1 MIHDKFYS
9 NRDFW
14 ISYDFNVFLA
24 FSRIVFLIEFRFR
37 LSLWFFF
44 HIISC
49 CYNLFILSILLYSK
63 SNSRISNGYKL
74 VYRRCLEM
82 EGQKRTMAARRS
94 HAAKY
99 LKINVDRLVH
109 CQYYAKLFD
118 CLSFSKNLFLEIFSF
133 TSNSFAFQ
141 LLFLLLFT
149 YAIILPHLSHQ
160 SLHHQFVT
168 NDSLKHEVVET
179 I

>member
-1 MIHDKFYS
+1 
-9 NRDFW
+9 
-14 ISYDFNVFLA
+14 
-24 FSRIVFLIEFRFR
+24 
-37 LSLWFFF
+37 
-44 HIISC
+44 
-49 CYNLFILSILLYSK
+49 
-63 SNSRISNGYKL
+63 
-74 VYRRCLEM
+74 M

-99 LKINVDRLVH
+99 LKINADRLVH

-141 LLFLLLFT
+141 LLFLLFT
-149 YAIILPHLSHQ
+149 YAIILSHLSHQ
-160 SLHHQFVT
+160 SLHHQFVIT

>member
-1 MIHDKFYS
+1 
-9 NRDFW
+9 
-14 ISYDFNVFLA
+14 
-24 FSRIVFLIEFRFR
+24 
-37 LSLWFFF
+37 
-44 HIISC
+44 
-49 CYNLFILSILLYSK
+49 
-63 SNSRISNGYKL
+63 
-74 VYRRCLEM
+74 M

-99 LKINVDRLVH
+99 LKINADRLVH

-141 LLFLLLFT
+141 SLF
-149 YAIILPHLSHQ
+149 PHLSHQ
-160 SLHHQFVT
+160 SFHHQFVIT